1 MPIPPESLNLLLV
14 TNPGENDGLNR
25 LFRESGMKV
34 RVATSC
40 RQARR
45 RLRLGSP
52 QVVVTDLSL
61 PDGSWWTLRTILAQQ
76 GSSAS
81 LVVCLPAPDGGI
93 TDVLEAGCSAVLVP
107 PYTRERVQSIL
118 KLASA
123 RRTPVKPKPPQAA
136 PPSANVRWVVA

>member
-1 MPIPPESLNLLLV
+1 LV
-14 TNPGENDGLNR
+14 TSAGENRGLRR

-34 RVATSC
+34 RHAASC

-45 RLRLGSP
+45 SLRLASP

-76 GSSAS
+76 GSTAS
-81 LVVCLPAPDGGI
+81 LVVCLPTPDGGI
-93 TDVLEAGCSAVLVP
+93 TDVLEAGCSAVLLP

-118 KLASA
+118 DLASA
-123 RRTPVKPKPPQAA
+123 RRAPVERKPPQSVPAS
-136 PPSANVRWVVA
+136 PPENARWVVA